1 MHPAA
6 APAAWHYFDRGTDTD
21 VIMIGRGPGR
31 RVAVLFFHRDF
42 PKARFGHRFFLEPC
56 AEDYEKIWLKEDI
69 DTGALHRMMRNQ
81 PTADSAGIIWTTWGN
96 PDPGQEGEPRANPSH
111 RAQPGHCLPRRHT
124 ESGNLAAMITAEC
137 PPGVAPNPKR
147 HVHAGR
153 SRGNWP

>member
-1 MHPAA
+1 VHPAA

-69 DTGALHRMMRNQ
+69 DTGALHHMMRNQ

-96 PDPGQEGEPRANPSH
+96 PDPGQEGEPGRTPVTGHSRATASRAGIPSQGKTGCH
-111 RAQPGHCLPRRHT
+111 DHGRVSPRAWRAKSETP
-124 ESGNLAAMITAEC
+124 
-137 PPGVAPNPKR
+137 
-147 HVHAGR
+147 R
-153 SRGNWP
+153 SRW